1 MGFSDPPEVKDAKY
15 LIKKIDN
22 FYNEGD
28 SQNPQNPQNVK
39 KNIEPKIPKIPK
51 IMKLRDLYHS
61 CKGKFRTVDD
71 MQPGLNE
78 LIERGFIRIVKQQT
92 GKAGR
97 PSEVIEVN
105 PEYWRSKEEEE
116 REQI

>member
-1 MGFSDPPEVKDAKY
+1 
-15 LIKKIDN
+15 
-22 FYNEGD
+22 
-28 SQNPQNPQNVK
+28 
-39 KNIEPKIPKIPK
+39 
-51 IMKLRDLYHS
+51 
-61 CKGKFRTVDD
+61 

-105 PEYWRSKEEEE
+105 PEYWKSKEEEE